1 MSSSTTLNAAEL
13 RRIVRGVRAFGS
25 RPGLRRHTW
34 TAGEL
39 QELCRAYI
47 QHSRQIPLWKIAEM
61 LHTTFSYPKHDICES
76 DEDHVSPPQRAP
88 GYAVVPSIPA
98 ITAKLVNCIY
108 LETGGELGY
117 TNMKPSELQT
127 QVWEHLL
134 QCRQHHA
141 MIQAMKSSSLLQCQ
155 STPIK
160 AEQDQ
165 DASALRVAPGA
176 PVKPKSS
183 TRSRIGHVRPRD
195 SDDEEEFKTEQPPT
209 KRRKIIFDD
218 DDEVASETPTE
229 IQTYTPTAQ
238 AAAAAE
244 SSIHFNEVA
253 DALSEIEQ
261 EISQENHNNPAD
273 ATCGLDMMY
282 SDDSDNHDVYNDPE
296 NSYNMHYE
304 QHLQQQR
311 AQQEQERHSMIM
323 AALNRIS
330 SYEQQ
335 IGDCGIVVGGIA
347 SSIENLRRAIADEV
361 ATLTQMLNPP
371 QELAATAADDAD
383 AMSECDDECCEHD
396 DHYLV
401 DGHEVSSWIYNEEYE
416 EESRPGEYDHHEEC
430 S

>member
-1 MSSSTTLNAAEL
+1 MSCSTTLNAADL

-25 RPGLRRHTW
+25 RPGLRRHIW

-76 DEDHVSPPQRAP
+76 DEAHVPPPQRAP
-88 GYAVVPSIPA
+88 GYAAVPSIPA

-134 QCRQHHA
+134 QSRQHHA

-160 AEQDQ
+160 AEQHQ
-165 DASALRVAPGA
+165 DESALRVAPGA
-176 PVKPKSS
+176 PVKPKFS

-229 IQTYTPTAQ
+229 IQTYTPTARATAE
-238 AAAAAE
+238 AAAESE

-282 SDDSDNHDVYNDPE
+282 SDDSDDYDVYNDPD
-296 NSYNMHYE
+296 NSYNMHYDNM
-304 QHLQQQR
+304 H
-311 AQQEQERHSMIM
+311 
-323 AALNRIS
+323 
-330 SYEQQ
+330 YEQQ
-335 IGDCGIVVGGIA
+335 VHVDFFSEA
-347 SSIENLRRAIADEV
+347 AQSWFQLKY
-361 ATLTQMLNPP
+361 LNRP
-371 QELAATAADDAD
+371 T
-383 AMSECDDECCEHD
+383 
-396 DHYLV
+396 
-401 DGHEVSSWIYNEEYE
+401 GNEEVV
-416 EESRPGEYDHHEEC
+416 H
-430 S
+430 